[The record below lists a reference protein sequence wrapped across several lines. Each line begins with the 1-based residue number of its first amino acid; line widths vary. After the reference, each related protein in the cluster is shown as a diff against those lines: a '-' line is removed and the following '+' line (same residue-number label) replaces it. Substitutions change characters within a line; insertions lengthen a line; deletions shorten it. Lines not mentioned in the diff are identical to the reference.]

1 MQNIEEEI
9 INLKLRNKKVDLD
22 KKWET
27 SLTRKSVVALLTYC
41 SMIILMSVLKTQN
54 PFLDAIIPTLG
65 YLLSTLSL
73 GFVKNRWIKSNL
85 IK

>member
-9 INLKLRNKKVDLD
+9 INLKLRNTKVGLD

-65 YLLSTLSL
+65 
-73 GFVKNRWIKSNL
+73 
-85 IK
+85 